1 MAAEATR
8 GGGDARCTRA
18 GLLIATTLSLQ
29 QSPNEGISCRATP
42 EDEGDKVEHVTLIF
56 GNNDQFMSP

>member
-1 MAAEATR
+1 MTAEATR
-8 GGGDARCTRA
+8 GGEDARCTRA

-29 QSPNEGISCRATP
+29 QSPNAGISCRATP